1 MGMNFLA
8 AAPAVMGQLATQ
20 RHDIISL
27 VLDAGLVVKAV
38 LILLLGLS
46 VISWTIIGAKLWILK
61 KAKHNSIKFAEL
73 FWSSDN
79 MDTIFGATEKMKPN
93 PISEVFRAGYVEL
106 IKIKNTSK
114 KENNAQG
121 VSTAK
126 IKLGTIKNIERSLTR
141 EITSETTSLER
152 YVSFLATTGSTAPF
166 IGLFGTVWGIMNSF
180 INIGAKGATNIA
192 VVAPGI
198 SEALIATAIGLF
210 AAIPAVVF
218 YNLFVNKI
226 KVITR
231 EMDNFASD
239 FLNIIKR
246 DFYRG

>member
-1 MGMNFLA
+1 MFLSPLLTA
-8 AAPAVMGQLATQ
+8 GVGTVATAK
-20 RHDIISL
+20 HDVISL
-27 VLDAGLVVKAV
+27 VLNAGAIVKLV
-38 LILLLGLS
+38 LILLLLMS

-61 KAKHNSIKFAEL
+61 SAKKRSIKFIEL

-79 MDTIFGATEKMKPN
+79 MDTIFGASEKVKSS
-93 PISEVFRAGYVEL
+93 PIAEVFKAGYVEL
-106 IKIKNTSK
+106 IKIRNTSK
-114 KENNAQG
+114 KNGSASTGEM
-121 VSTAK
+121 VS
-126 IKLGTIKNIERSLTR
+126 IKMGTIKNIERALHR
-141 EITSETTSLER
+141 ALTSETTSLEK
-152 YVSFLATTGSTAPF
+152 YLPFLATTGSTAPF

-180 INIGAKGATNIA
+180 INIGAKGATSIA

-218 YNLFVNKI
+218 YNTFVNRI

-231 EMDNFASD
+231 EMDNFSSD
-239 FLNIIKR
+239 FLNIVKR